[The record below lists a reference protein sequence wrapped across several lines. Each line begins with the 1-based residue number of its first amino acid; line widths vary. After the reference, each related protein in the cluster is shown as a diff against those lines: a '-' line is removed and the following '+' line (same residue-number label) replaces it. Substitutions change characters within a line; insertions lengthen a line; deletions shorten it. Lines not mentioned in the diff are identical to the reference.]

1 AHAKVN
7 TRYYALYM
15 VKDLR
20 GIWQYVFTVV
30 LTVEVAR
37 PGVKE
42 LHGINASINL
52 NIQEVNN
59 GGHQTL
65 LQCVTGLWLRMHER
79 FGLFVVFRRTTCN
92 KVRRQGK
99 GRANQADERF
109 GIDELIED
117 DLDTIS
123 DLIHVLIEDRKI
135 INIAAGTHRLVHY
148 GAASGDNINAD
159 SSSAQRNND
168 IGE

>member
-1 AHAKVN
+1 N
-7 TRYYALYM
+7 
-15 VKDLR
+15 DL
-20 GIWQYVFTVV
+20 
-30 LTVEVAR
+30 
-37 PGVKE
+37 
-42 LHGINASINL
+42 NSIN
-52 NIQEVNN
+52 NMNN
-59 GGHQTL
+59 HEGNKCENQTIH
-65 LQCVTGLWLRMHER
+65 QCVPGLWLRMHER
-79 FGLFVVFRRTTCN
+79 FGLFVVFRRTTFN

-99 GRANQADERF
+99 GRANKADERL
-109 GIDELIED
+109 GIGELIQD

-123 DLIHVLIEDRKI
+123 DLIHVLVEDREI

>member
-1 AHAKVN
+1 
-7 TRYYALYM
+7 M

-59 GGHQTL
+59 GGNQTL
-65 LQCVTGLWLRMHER
+65 HQCVPGLWLRMHER
-79 FGLFVVFRRTTCN
+79 FGLFVVFRRTTFN

-99 GRANQADERF
+99 GRANKADERSEERR
-109 GIDELIED
+109 GGKEC
-117 DLDTIS
+117 
-123 DLIHVLIEDRKI
+123 R
-135 INIAAGTHRLVHY
+135 
-148 GAASGDNINAD
+148 
-159 SSSAQRNND
+159 
-168 IGE
+168 